1 MGVSAQQR
9 FADGVDC
16 EVRFDDLTRQLHATD
31 ASIYQLE
38 PMGVAFPRNA
48 QQAAAVIRA
57 AVDAGIA
64 VTPRGAGTGLAG
76 GAIGNGLIVDLARHH
91 RTITDLDPDA
101 RTVRVG
107 AGVVLD
113 QLNAFVQPH
122 GLCFGPDVATSSRAT
137 LGGMIANNSSGARAP
152 VYGVTD
158 AHVLAIE
165 AVLADGRTVTID
177 RSAGT
182 LGRERDVIDRL
193 VSRHA
198 GAIRERFP
206 DVLVKRWPGYGV
218 DRYLRAHGDLTKLLS
233 GSEGTLAAIVS
244 AKLKLCPLPQRKGL
258 GLAFFASVQEAMAA
272 SVELLALKPAAVEH
286 IDRFVMDETEGQM
299 AFQPARDLL
308 DLDTAPCEAVL
319 IVEFYEGDD
328 VDGESVDDS
337 LAAFRGL
344 RLGLRSQVCT
354 DAAEMAMVW
363 ALRKSGLSLMV
374 GRKGPAKPVA
384 GLEDVAVRPEQLAD
398 YVAALRAALEPLGLE
413 SSFYGHAASGL
424 VHVRPLLDLHRGE
437 DIAKYR
443 QAADATALVT
453 RQFGGSLAAEHGVGM
468 ARAEFM
474 EDQIGPGLLD
484 LMRGIKSV
492 FDPRGLLNP
501 GKIFASEGY
510 GIDSHLRWG
519 AGHAIE
525 LPFEPTLAFA
535 AKDESFVGNLE
546 QCNGCGGCR
555 KDEPTMCPTFRV
567 TGEEIMVTRG
577 RANTIRAVLERRIQ
591 DSADPVASKALEEAL
606 DYCLSCKACKKEC
619 PSNVDLALLK
629 AELLYARHKRQ
640 GISLLERL
648 VSRFDLIGKAGSA
661 APAVANATLNIR
673 LVRVLMEKTAGF
685 AADRPLPAYAAER
698 FDRWF
703 AKRTASPGPRG
714 RVYLWDDC
722 SVRYYEPQIG
732 RAAVHVLEA
741 AGYEVVLPG
750 ARSCCGRPAFSVG
763 CLDVARRFGADNVA
777 LFNAQADDAPIVF
790 LEPSCYSMFVGDY
803 EELKI
808 PEARGVA
815 GRCVLFEQFVFDLL
829 EREPDALAF
838 AARPNPVAIHGHCH
852 AKALTDI
859 AVMPTLAGRIPGTQ
873 VDLLD
878 TGCCG
883 MAGSFGAIKNKYE
896 LSVQVAQPLVDTVN
910 ALAPGTRLVA
920 SGTSCRQ
927 QITHLTQARPMHM
940 AELLAEALR

>member
-16 EVRFDDLTRQLHATD
+16 EVRFDNLARQLHATD

-38 PMGVAFPRNA
+38 PIGVAFPRNA
-48 QQAAAVIRA
+48 QQAAAIIRA
-57 AVDAGIA
+57 AVDAGIP

-76 GAIGNGLIVDLARHH
+76 GAIGNGLVVDLAHYH
-91 RTITDLDPDA
+91 RTITDLDLDA

-152 VYGVTD
+152 IYGVTD
-158 AHVLAIE
+158 AHVLALE
-165 AVLADGRTVTID
+165 AVLADGRVVTID
-177 RSAGT
+177 TGPGA
-182 LGRERDVIDRL
+182 LDHERDAIDQL

-198 GAIRERFP
+198 DAIRERFP
-206 DVLVKRWPGYGV
+206 GVLVKRWPGYGI
-218 DRYLRAHGDLTKLLS
+218 DRYLRARGDLTKIVS

-258 GLAFFASVQEAMAA
+258 GLAFFASVQEAMQA

-286 IDRFVMDETEGQM
+286 IDRFVMDETKGQM
-299 AFQPARDLL
+299 TFQSARDLL
-308 DLDTAPCEAVL
+308 ALDTDPCEAIL
-319 IVEFYEGDD
+319 IVEFYDGVGDD
-328 VDGESVDDS
+328 SVDDK
-337 LAAFRGL
+337 LAAFCAL
-344 RLGLRSQVCT
+344 HLGLRSQICT

-363 ALRKSGLSLMV
+363 ALRKSGLSLMA

-384 GLEDVAVRPEQLAD
+384 GLEDVAVRPEDLSD

-424 VHVRPLLDLHRGE
+424 VHVRPLIDLHRGD

-443 QAADATALVT
+443 QAAEATAKLT
-453 RQFGGSLAAEHGVGM
+453 RQFRGSLAGEHGVGM

-474 EDQIGPGLLD
+474 EGQIGEELLG
-484 LMRGIKSV
+484 LMRSIKNV
-492 FDPRGLLNP
+492 FDPKGLLNP
-501 GKIFASEGY
+501 GKIFPLEGY
-510 GIDSHLRWG
+510 GIDTHLRWG
-519 AGHAIE
+519 DGHTIE
-525 LPFEPTLAFA
+525 LSFEPTLAFA

-577 RANTIRAVLERRIQ
+577 RANTIRAVLERRIK
-591 DSADPVASKALEEAL
+591 DSDDPVTSKALEEAL

-629 AELLYARHKRQ
+629 AELLHARHKRE

-648 VSRFDLIGKAGSA
+648 VSRFDLIGNAGSV
-661 APAVANATLNIR
+661 APGLANATLNIGFVR
-673 LVRVLMEKTAGF
+673 LLMEKIVGF
-685 AADRPLPAYAAER
+685 SAKRPLPAYATER

-703 AKRTASPGPRG
+703 AKRPAQPGSRG

-722 SVRYYEPQIG
+722 SVRYYEPEIG
-732 RAAVHVLEA
+732 HAAVKVLEA

-750 ARSCCGRPAFSVG
+750 GRSCCGRPAFSVG
-763 CLDVARRFGADNVA
+763 CLDIARRFGADNVA

-790 LEPSCYSMFVGDY
+790 LEPSCYSMFAGDY

-808 PEARGVA
+808 PEARRVA
-815 GRCVLFEQFVFDLL
+815 ERCVLFEQFIFDLL
-829 EREPDALAF
+829 EREPGALTF
-838 AARPNPVAIHGHCH
+838 ESRSNPVAIHGHCH
-852 AKALTDI
+852 AKALTDV
-859 AVMPTLAGRIPGTQ
+859 AVMPTLAGHIPGAQ

-883 MAGSFGAIKNKYE
+883 MAGSFGAIKKKYE
-896 LSVQVAQPLVDTVN
+896 LSVEVAQPLADMVD

-940 AELLAEALR
+940 AELLAEALP